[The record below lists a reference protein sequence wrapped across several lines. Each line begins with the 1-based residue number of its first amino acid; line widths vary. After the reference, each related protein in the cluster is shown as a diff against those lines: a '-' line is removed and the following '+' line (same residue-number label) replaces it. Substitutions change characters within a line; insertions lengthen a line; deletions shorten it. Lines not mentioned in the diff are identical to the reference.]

1 MSDRHGKDAQLFD
14 DVYTDLAIEAHELAV
29 ERRGEPEIAGVWV
42 DTETTPVAKI
52 SRVAIKT
59 PAAAEMMGKAQGN
72 YVTIESQA
80 FKDRNREAQEELAQQ
95 IAREI
100 QHFLQSLEI
109 PQDGACLVVG
119 LGNWNATP
127 DALGPR
133 AVSELLVTRHL
144 YEMAPPE
151 LRGGLRP
158 VAAMAP
164 GVLGLTGIET
174 MDIVRGVVD
183 RIEPKLVICI
193 DALAARSSD
202 RLCTTV
208 QLADTGIRPGAG
220 VGNVRKGLSRETLGV
235 PVLAV
240 GVPTVIHAMTIV
252 GDALDWITRSLT
264 GSAAH
269 ENPPADGFDRVGGPV
284 RLDPARINIRD
295 ERVRAI
301 AKGEVQRGGTDPFG
315 LPLDSAQ
322 KRYMIRQL
330 LGPEFAQMIVTPKEV
345 DALIEDV
352 ATCIAGA
359 LNAALHPSLELDDIL
374 LYLQG

>member
-1 MSDRHGKDAQLFD
+1 MSATREREEQLFD
-14 DVYTDLAIEAHELAV
+14 DIFTDLAIEAHQVAI
-29 ERRGEPEIAGVWV
+29 ERRGEPEIAGVRV
-42 DTETTPVAKI
+42 ETEETPVANV
-52 SRVAIKT
+52 SRVSIQT
-59 PAAAEMMGKAQGN
+59 PAAAEMMGKAQGD
-72 YVTIESQA
+72 YVTLESQA
-80 FKDRNREAQEELAQQ
+80 FKERSREDQEELAQQ
-95 IAREI
+95 IAKEI
-100 QHFLQSLEI
+100 QHFLQKLGISD
-109 PQDGACLVVG
+109 DGAVLVVG

-144 YEMAPPE
+144 YEMSPPE

-174 MDIVRGVVD
+174 MEIVRGVCD
-183 RIEPKLVICI
+183 RIRPELVICI

-202 RLCTTV
+202 RLCATI
-208 QLADTGIRPGAG
+208 QLADTGIQPGAG
-220 VGNVRKGLSRETLGV
+220 VGNVRKGISQETLGV
-235 PVLAV
+235 PVLAI

-264 GSAAH
+264 GAPVQTTPH
-269 ENPPADGFDRVGGPV
+269 GGDGTPGRV
-284 RLDPARINIRD
+284 RLDPSRINLRD

-301 AKGEVQRGGTDPFG
+301 AKGEVNWGGTDPFG

-322 KRYMIRQL
+322 KRYMIRHL
-330 LGPEFAQMIVTPKEV
+330 LGPQFAQMIVTPKEV
-345 DALIEDV
+345 DVLMDDV
-352 ATCIAGA
+352 ASCLAGA
-359 LNAALHPSLELDDIL
+359 INAALHPSLDLNDIL